1 MKLRLYIILSII
13 LTLLACVSQND
24 MSSESHLKA
33 EQLVDF
39 DEANSLK
46 AEHTLID
53 KPQVS
58 LTKPPGQK
66 NPDISKQSS
75 TISDDTD
82 RFARA
87 PNESN
92 LGDLQLS
99 ELRTIETKYHLN
111 EDTELISTP
120 VGRSRS
126 DVESSSTIIS
136 PAEPVFESGLAAG
149 DVPAG
154 VVPDS
159 LLVAAE
165 VTGDET
171 PTQVKPEGG
180 QIDQAVAPPE
190 ISDQDRSALDVR
202 PEVPDEL
209 QTSVK
214 VAAPPVSVEPVFE
227 SGLAKGDVPAGVVP
241 DSLAV
246 VAEVTGDQTPTQ
258 VEPER
263 GLTDQEL
270 KALLESDADLP
281 SMIAQ
286 PAIPQSLRPP
296 GVPIVRPGRL
306 PATEQGNDPEPFEE
320 DPSIVGAL
328 PKPIEKTKAW
338 EPPKLLPEPEPE
350 PRVVYIVPFTSVMVP
365 REVSALL
372 FDRFVDL
379 LNTKAEGLDFTFVIL
394 KEGLEEAPQE
404 WLLERKY
411 VTGEIYAYVEESGCC
426 STDLRSMSR
435 IVYRKAHQE
444 EPVFAFEY
452 PFQSFFDHEQST
464 LQVERRK
471 LAESIANTLA
481 NEFLMFLKPS

>member
-1 MKLRLYIILSII
+1 
-13 LTLLACVSQND
+13 
-24 MSSESHLKA
+24 
-33 EQLVDF
+33 
-39 DEANSLK
+39 
-46 AEHTLID
+46 
-53 KPQVS
+53 
-58 LTKPPGQK
+58 
-66 NPDISKQSS
+66 
-75 TISDDTD
+75 
-82 RFARA
+82 
-87 PNESN
+87 
-92 LGDLQLS
+92 
-99 ELRTIETKYHLN
+99 
-111 EDTELISTP
+111 
-120 VGRSRS
+120 
-126 DVESSSTIIS
+126 
-136 PAEPVFESGLAAG
+136 
-149 DVPAG
+149 
-154 VVPDS
+154 
-159 LLVAAE
+159 
-165 VTGDET
+165 
-171 PTQVKPEGG
+171 VK
-180 QIDQAVAPPE
+180 
-190 ISDQDRSALDVR
+190 
-202 PEVPDEL
+202 
-209 QTSVK
+209 
-214 VAAPPVSVEPVFE
+214 
-227 SGLAKGDVPAGVVP
+227 
-241 DSLAV
+241 
-246 VAEVTGDQTPTQ
+246 
-258 VEPER
+258 PER

-394 KEGLEEAPQE
+394 KEGLDEAPQE

-481 NEFLMFLKPS
+481 NELMLFLKPS

>member
-1 MKLRLYIILSII
+1 
-13 LTLLACVSQND
+13 
-24 MSSESHLKA
+24 
-33 EQLVDF
+33 
-39 DEANSLK
+39 
-46 AEHTLID
+46 
-53 KPQVS
+53 
-58 LTKPPGQK
+58 
-66 NPDISKQSS
+66 
-75 TISDDTD
+75 
-82 RFARA
+82 
-87 PNESN
+87 
-92 LGDLQLS
+92 
-99 ELRTIETKYHLN
+99 
-111 EDTELISTP
+111 
-120 VGRSRS
+120 
-126 DVESSSTIIS
+126 
-136 PAEPVFESGLAAG
+136 
-149 DVPAG
+149 
-154 VVPDS
+154 
-159 LLVAAE
+159 AE

-171 PTQVKPEGG
+171 PTQVK
-180 QIDQAVAPPE
+180 
-190 ISDQDRSALDVR
+190 
-202 PEVPDEL
+202 
-209 QTSVK
+209 
-214 VAAPPVSVEPVFE
+214 
-227 SGLAKGDVPAGVVP
+227 
-241 DSLAV
+241 
-246 VAEVTGDQTPTQ
+246 
-258 VEPER
+258 PER

-394 KEGLEEAPQE
+394 KEGLDEAPQE

-481 NEFLMFLKPS
+481 NELMLFLKPS